1 MAKLTRTLGEN
12 VPPELVF
19 SPEPLLGSYTGDYV
33 LHKQR
38 SISVDHKAA
47 GRDAFARTSQIWMTG
62 TKVWQGAWNRKDI
75 REVQKQL
82 RSLKAR

>member
-12 VPPELVF
+12 VPAELVF
-19 SPEPLLGSYTGDYV
+19 SEKPLAGSYKGDCAV
-33 LHKQR
+33 RKQR
-38 SISVDHKAA
+38 SMSVDGAVK
-47 GRDAFARTSQIWMTG
+47 RDAFARTSQIWMTG

-82 RSLKAR
+82 RSLRAR